1 MKLSEWARKKGV
13 SYKTA
18 WRWFKKGYIK
28 GYQMPTGTIIVEENE
43 KRENGN
49 RCIIYAR
56 VSDRQN
62 KDNLERQVERL
73 KEYAISKG
81 YQIIKVVKEIG
92 SGVNDKRR
100 KLLEVLKRDDYDIL
114 LVEHKDRLT
123 RFGFNYIKELLQL
136 RGIKVEVVNQSDDDK
151 ADLIHDFISIIYSF
165 SARLYGLRRGR
176 EKAKKLKEELSDA
189 LQSN

>member
-56 VSDRQN
+56 VSDRQS

-165 SARLYGLRRGR
+165 SARLYGLKRGR